1 MTTITTAGLSTVAR
15 NGLRRGAVE
24 TRIMLTTPGD
34 LVMALGSL
42 AIMVSVLL
50 AAGGGTFAGSDL
62 DLGSMN
68 FPSVLG
74 ATLVTGTVP
83 MIAGKLAWSKASGE
97 LLRAKAIPRG
107 LGSFLIGHTISVA
120 VFSLFTVVG
129 MVLAGL
135 AFFDG
140 LVLSWTRLGLLAA
153 VTAAA
158 MAALLPLGAVLGGL
172 LSNPRHVG
180 LVQLPL
186 TVLIGIS
193 GIFYPLAAY
202 PAWLQSTAE
211 LFPVYWIGLGMR
223 AAMLPEGM
231 AAVEL
236 GGEWRLGQ
244 VFLVLGLWIAAT
256 LLLAVPLL
264 KRMAR
269 KESGSALKD

>member
-1 MTTITTAGLSTVAR
+1 MTALTITAR

-42 AIMVSVLL
+42 AIMVSVLMV
-50 AAGGGTFAGSDL
+50 AGGGTFEGSEL
-62 DLGSMN
+62 NLGAMN

-83 MIAGKLAWSKASGE
+83 MIAGKLAWSKSSGE

-107 LGSFLIGHTISVA
+107 LGSFLIGHTISVS
-120 VFSLFTVVG
+120 VFALFTVVG
-129 MVLAGL
+129 MLLAGL
-135 AFFDG
+135 LFFEG
-140 LVLSWTRLGLLAA
+140 LVFSWARLSILAG
-153 VTAAA
+153 VTAV
-158 MAALLPLGAVLGGL
+158 ALTALIPLGAVLGSL

-180 LVQLPL
+180 IVQLPL

-193 GIFYPLAAY
+193 GIFYPLAGY
-202 PAWLQSTAE
+202 PSWLRAVAE
-211 LFPVYWIGLGMR
+211 VFPVYWIGLGTR

-231 AAVEL
+231 EAVEI
-236 GGEWRLGQ
+236 GGEWRLGT
-244 VFLVLGLWIAAT
+244 VFLVLGVWAAAT
-256 LLLAVPLL
+256 LVLAVPLL

>member
-1 MTTITTAGLSTVAR
+1 MTAATVFQNNLR

-42 AIMVSVLL
+42 AIMVSVLTI
-50 AAGGGTFAGSDL
+50 AGNGTFEGSEL
-62 DLGSMN
+62 NLGSMN

-107 LGSFLIGHTISVA
+107 LGSFLVGHTISVS
-120 VFSLFTVVG
+120 VFALFTVVG
-129 MVLAGL
+129 MLLAGL
-135 AFFDG
+135 LFFDG
-140 LVLSWTRLGLLAA
+140 LVFSLGRLGILAG
-153 VTAAA
+153 VTAIS
-158 MAALLPLGAVLGGL
+158 LICLIPLGAVLGSL

-180 LVQLPL
+180 IVQLPL

-202 PAWLQSTAE
+202 PAWLQSFAE
-211 LFPVYWIGLGMR
+211 VFPVYWIGLGMR

-236 GGEWRLGQ
+236 GGQWRLGQ
-244 VFLVLGLWIAAT
+244 AFAVLAVWAAVT

-269 KESGSALKD
+269 KESGAALKD

>member
-1 MTTITTAGLSTVAR
+1 MTAATVFQNNLR

-42 AIMVSVLL
+42 AIMVSVLTI
-50 AAGGGTFAGSDL
+50 AGNGTFEGSEL

-107 LGSFLIGHTISVA
+107 LGSFLVGHTISVS
-120 VFSLFTVVG
+120 VFALFTVVG
-129 MVLAGL
+129 MLLAGL
-135 AFFDG
+135 LFFDG
-140 LVLSWTRLGLLAA
+140 LVFSLGRLGILAG
-153 VTAAA
+153 VTAIS
-158 MAALLPLGAVLGGL
+158 LVCLIPLGAVLGSL

-180 LVQLPL
+180 IVQLPL

-202 PAWLQSTAE
+202 PAWLQSFAE
-211 LFPVYWIGLGMR
+211 VFPVYWIGLGMR

-236 GGEWRLGQ
+236 GGQWRLGQ
-244 VFLVLGLWIAAT
+244 AFAVLAVWAAVT

-269 KESGSALKD
+269 KESGAALKD